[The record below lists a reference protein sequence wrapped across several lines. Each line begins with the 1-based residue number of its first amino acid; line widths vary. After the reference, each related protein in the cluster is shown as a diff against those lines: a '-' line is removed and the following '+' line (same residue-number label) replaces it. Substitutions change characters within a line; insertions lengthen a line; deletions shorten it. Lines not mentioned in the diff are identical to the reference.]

1 MNELELLEQV
11 VDELDSA
18 AEEERKDMDE
28 FRDRYELLVDC
39 AIDELNDEILKNK
52 LTDSTDNKG
61 RFMLLKDGQQSVY
74 KRELLS
80 SAVFT
85 GGEEFKLKRVERG
98 TGKTSM
104 INYVFE
110 PLYGANFTYLVMPY
124 SEAMTYMDR
133 PFSAMVARYLLPAME
148 SIEQD
153 VLKLQREFEE
163 RHRDREIKLAGGN
176 AETYKA
182 SAWN

>member
-18 AEEERKDMDE
+18 EQEERKDMEE
-28 FRDRYELLVDC
+28 FRSRYDLLVDC

-52 LTDSTDNKG
+52 LSDTSKTG
-61 RFMLLKDGQQSVY
+61 IRFMLLKHGPQVIY
-74 KRELLS
+74 KRNIIS
-80 SAVFT
+80 TAVFT

-98 TGKTSM
+98 SGKTGM
-104 INYVFE
+104 VNYVFE
-110 PLYGANFTYLVMPY
+110 PLYVADFNYLVMPY
-124 SEAMTYMDR
+124 SEAMKHMDK
-133 PFSAMVARYLLPAME
+133 PFSAMIVKYLLPAME
-148 SIEQD
+148 SIEKD

-163 RHRDREIKLAGGN
+163 RHRDREIKLAGGDLE
-176 AETYKA
+176 AYKE